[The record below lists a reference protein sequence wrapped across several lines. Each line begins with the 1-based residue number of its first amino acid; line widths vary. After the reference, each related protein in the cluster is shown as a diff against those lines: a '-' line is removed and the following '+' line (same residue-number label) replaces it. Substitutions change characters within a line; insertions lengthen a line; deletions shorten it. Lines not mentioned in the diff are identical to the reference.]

1 MAFKASFPFSPTGP
15 ETKHYLSN
23 FIKRIMQSNITI
35 AVIGG
40 TGKSGKY
47 LVKELIS
54 KGYHI
59 KLLHRNPE
67 TLSFDSPLVTLVKG
81 DARDRDAIANLLKG
95 SYAVISALGQPAGEA
110 PIFSEAARNIVAGM
124 EQPRVS
130 RYIAIAGLNVDTP
143 NDHKSKETQAGTDW
157 MKATFP
163 KTTADRQAEYQ
174 ILVESKVNWTM
185 VRLPLIVQTDQRG
198 ELAVS
203 LTDCPGNKVSA
214 ADLADFLIE
223 QLSDDTFSRQ
233 APFIASK
240 HL

>member
-1 MAFKASFPFSPTGP
+1 
-15 ETKHYLSN
+15 
-23 FIKRIMQSNITI
+23 MQNNITI

-54 KGYHI
+54 RGYHI
-59 KLLHRNPE
+59 RLLHRKPE

-81 DARDRDAIANLLKG
+81 DARDREAIINLLNG
-95 SYAVISALGQPAGEA
+95 SAAVISALSQPVGEA
-110 PIFSEAARNIVAGM
+110 PIFSDAARNIVISM
-124 EQPRVS
+124 QQHHLS
-130 RYIAIAGLNVDTP
+130 RYIVIAGLNVDVP

-174 ILVESKVNWTM
+174 VLTESKINWTM
-185 VRLPLIVQTDQRG
+185 VRLPLIIETDQRG
-198 ELAVS
+198 ELAVN

-214 ADLADFLIE
+214 TDLAGFLIK
-223 QLSDDTFSRQ
+223 QLSDDTFIRQ